1 MRENVL
7 NVLLSLTNEMEAI
20 DCKLM
25 EMYLLDFFV
34 FVQLVISISMYATAE
49 CIEVNIIHVPVYACE
64 LEEQFRLR

>member
-1 MRENVL
+1 
-7 NVLLSLTNEMEAI
+7 MEAI

-64 LEEQFRLR
+64 LEEQFRLRWASGLYWLGVNYIQI